1 MRDLVILLDDGGVL
15 NDNAARGPQW
25 QRLVGEYFAPRL
37 GGAPAAWAEANRV
50 VIDDLMEAGGWDRL
64 MRAAPNF
71 AAYEADYYSRWLRGM
86 CAEVGV
92 PAPAEA
98 ECLAWGIAA
107 EAYIVPRVHS
117 AYPGVVKA
125 IRKLREG
132 GYTLHMASGGGSRL
146 LNMYLEA
153 MGVRDCFGRLY
164 GPDLIETFKT
174 GPAYYAR
181 ILAELRLRPEQALFV
196 DDNCAPLGWAAQ
208 IGARTLLV
216 GQRAEPEGFE
226 QISSLAELPDWLE
239 ARGG

>member
-1 MRDLVILLDDGGVL
+1 MRELVILLDDGGVL

-50 VIDDLMEAGGWDRL
+50 VIDRLIEAGGWDRL
-64 MRAAPNF
+64 MRAAPNY

-98 ECLAWGIAA
+98 ECVAQGIAA
-107 EAYIVPRVHS
+107 EAYIIPRVHS
-117 AYPGVVKA
+117 AYPGAVEA
-125 IRKLREG
+125 IGTLRAR
-132 GYTLHMASGGGSRL
+132 GYTLHTASGGGSRL
-146 LNMYLEA
+146 LEMYLEA

-181 ILAELRLRPEQALFV
+181 ILAELGLRAEQALFV
-196 DDNCAPLGWAAQ
+196 DDNLAPLGWAAET
-208 IGARTLLV
+208 GARTLLV
-216 GQRAEPEGFE
+216 GRRAEAEGFE
-226 QISSLAELPDWLE
+226 QVNSLAELPGWLE
-239 ARGG
+239 ARGW